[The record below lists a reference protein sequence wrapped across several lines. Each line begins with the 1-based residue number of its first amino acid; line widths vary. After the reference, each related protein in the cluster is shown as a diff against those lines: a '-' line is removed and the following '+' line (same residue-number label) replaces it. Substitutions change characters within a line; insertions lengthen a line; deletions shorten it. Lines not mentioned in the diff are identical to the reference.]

1 MADDGAPDVDE
12 KVASSG
18 FGSALL
24 DRAKKA
30 TGQAQSSVSDLA
42 SKVASSKVGELKD
55 AGLRKVVEMLDDFN
69 AALPIVR
76 EAGYTLSSVDV
87 GIGLPPKVSAS
98 FVASAEVS
106 PENVERVLAEHADK
120 KFTMLLVRALYQ
132 AWLVQRKIAVAG
144 LKPKGLSVE
153 IGLIPVVTVKFG

>member
-1 MADDGAPDVDE
+1 MADEGGPDIDE

-42 SKVASSKVGELKD
+42 SKVAASKVGDLKD
-55 AGLRKVVEMLDDFN
+55 AGLRMVMETLDDFN

-76 EAGYTLSSVDV
+76 EAGYTLNGVDV

-98 FVASAEVS
+98 FLASEEVS
-106 PENVERVLAEHADK
+106 QENVERVLAEHAEK

-132 AWLVQRKIAVAG
+132 AWLLQQKIAVVG

-153 IGLIPVVTVKFG
+153 IGLIPIVTVKFG